1 MTDEKDDAPLTE
13 AEQAAAAA
21 ATEEVDREAAL
32 RREKDRTKAA
42 MLRRGR
48 RQVDQDQPARPGE
61 SAAARSSWL
70 RAEYVIVSCAALA
83 MGIIASI
90 LLALS
95 GGELA
100 TGGRPILIPF
110 VTEVVFLGIA
120 IPLIRALKRG

>member
-1 MTDEKDDAPLTE
+1 MTDEKDDTPLTE

-21 ATEEVDREAAL
+21 ETDDRDAAL
-32 RREKDRTKAA
+32 RREKDRTKEA

-48 RQVDQDQPARPGE
+48 GPADRNQPASPGE
-61 SAAARSSWL
+61 PAAARSSWL
-70 RAEYVIVSCAALA
+70 RAEYVIVSFAALA

-100 TGGRPILIPF
+100 AGGRPILIPLAA
-110 VTEVVFLGIA
+110 EVVFLGVA
-120 IPLIRALKRG
+120 ILLIRALKRR